1 MLIQINLVLFFTFFA
16 ILLNKDMLQR
26 VNKTLYMWAKW
37 LEAKGIGAKR
47 PGREKT
53 WDAKRPGRKTTRNHY
68 RHVFV

>member
-1 MLIQINLVLFFTFFA
+1 
-16 ILLNKDMLQR
+16 MLQR
-26 VNKTLYMWAKW
+26 VNKTLYMWAKR

-68 RHVFV
+68 RHVFL